1 MPELP
6 EVEVIRR
13 GLEPAVSAAVLSGVD
28 VFDTRSHRRHD
39 PTRGD
44 FATMLTG
51 RRIQGIARRG
61 KFLWCPLDSGEA
73 LLVHLGMS
81 GQLLLREPGM
91 SDRNT
96 RIRLTVDSAVH
107 GELIV
112 NFADQRIFGS
122 MAVDRLVPVDDGTSA
137 GETGRMPPTRLIP
150 SQVAHIARDP
160 LDPDFDD
167 ALFIARVRRR
177 RSGIKRAL
185 LDQSLVSGIG
195 NIYADEALWD
205 ARVHGEQ
212 GCHRMSVRALT
223 RLLEAVRGVLRRALA
238 EGGTSFDVQY
248 VDVNGRSGYF
258 SRSLNVYG
266 REGAPCRRCG
276 DLIRRERFMNRSSH
290 LCVGCQRRH

>member
-13 GLEPAVSAAVLSGVD
+13 GLEPAVLSAIVSGVD
-28 VFDTRSHRRHD
+28 VFDARSHRRHD
-39 PTRGD
+39 SVRGD
-44 FATMLTG
+44 FATVLAG
-51 RRIQGIARRG
+51 RQIQGIARRG
-61 KFLWCPLDSGEA
+61 KFLWCPLDTTEA

-81 GQLLLREPGM
+81 GQLLLREPGV

-96 RIRLTVDSAVH
+96 RIRLTVESPNH

-122 MAVDRLVPVDDGTSA
+122 MAIDRLVPAGDGRSA
-137 GETGRMPPTRLIP
+137 GETGRMSPTTLIP

-167 ALFIARVRRR
+167 ALFIARTRRR
-177 RSGIKRAL
+177 RSGVKRAL
-185 LDQSLVSGIG
+185 LDQGLVSGIG
-195 NIYADEALWD
+195 NIYADEALWE
-205 ARVHGEQ
+205 AHVHGEQ
-212 GCHRMSVRALT
+212 LCHRMSAKTLARV
-223 RLLEAVRGVLRRALA
+223 LEAVRSVMRRALA

-266 REGAPCRRCG
+266 REGYACRRCG
-276 DLIRRERFMNRSSH
+276 DTLRRQKFMNRSSH
-290 LCVGCQRRH
+290 FCATCQRRY